1 MAVTSSLV
9 SIGMSVRINIGTS
22 SAPKYRSVSI
32 GALRQVGSLN
42 ADMLVDVCDA
52 VSACL
57 DYPVVRYE
65 RAYVDQLTRT

>member
-22 SAPKYRSVSI
+22 SVPKYRSVSI

-65 RAYVDQLTRT
+65 RAYVDQLTRV

>member
-1 MAVTSSLV
+1 MPVVADAIDRSV
-9 SIGMSVRINIGTS
+9 SVRINIGTS

-32 GALRQVGSLN
+32 GRLRQISALN
-42 ADMLVDVCDA
+42 SDMLFDVCDA

-65 RAYVDQLTRT
+65 RTYVDQLTRL